1 MISGMFDS
9 GAMPVLERTVQYAA
23 ERHKHIVN
31 NIANLST
38 PNYRPTDLP
47 GEEFSDALSRAIDAR
62 RAENGGPTGE
72 LEMDNTRHIR
82 FNEGGIEARE
92 IFADDNI
99 LFHDRNNRSLEH
111 LMQDL
116 AENAMKHN
124 GAINFLRNEFE
135 LMETAIRERI

>member
-1 MISGMFDS
+1 MISGMFDNS
-9 GAMPVLERTVQYAA
+9 AIPVLERVVQYSA

-31 NIANLST
+31 NIANIST

-62 RAENGGPTGE
+62 RTEHGGPSGE
-72 LEMDNTRHIR
+72 LEMDDTRHIR
-82 FNEGGIEARE
+82 FEEGGIEARHT
-92 IFADDNI
+92 FADDNI

-124 GAINFLRNEFE
+124 GAINFLRNEFD
-135 LMETAIRERI
+135 LMETAIRERV